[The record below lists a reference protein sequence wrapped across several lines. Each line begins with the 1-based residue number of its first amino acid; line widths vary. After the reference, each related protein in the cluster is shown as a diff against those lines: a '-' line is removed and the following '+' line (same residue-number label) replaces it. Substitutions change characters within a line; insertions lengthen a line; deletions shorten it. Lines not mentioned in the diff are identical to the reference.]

1 MKDKDIRQLIDMCDA
16 PDEKSESAVSAEEI
30 RSLVMAKVRRK
41 KKEGFA
47 DTENIDYV
55 EPRFVS
61 VNIKEKT
68 RFGIKTVA
76 ATAVCVGIVGILAY
90 FARED
95 IGSEQ
100 FAANNGEEIPI
111 TDMSVSDTLTESD
124 SDSAAET
131 HPEAAEKFELLNG
144 VTVNLVSDD
153 NIITDYSVLHTLFA
167 MEEDRVFFIGNG
179 EHTDITDDI
188 SGDNVFIYSYTHPER
203 HKLHY
208 IAAAGVPAN
217 FGYIEVYPISF
228 VDSDGSETRWAVF
241 SVGLGCVN
249 NGYLTTNVANKLR
262 EAYGIDSPVYE
273 SCNNKLMDLTDF
285 SGKGGKVY
293 SANLID
299 GAVIKLLN
307 NGITEVI
314 TREPVEILE
323 IQDGCLWVKNKGW
336 DDINVTEEAQ
346 SKEYYIADLKLDNI
360 KHVFIVRN
368 TTDPDECGYIDI
380 FTIDDETIGMQAIGR
395 NIDNPY
401 FQLASQAKKY
411 KNWVYD
417 AFKELELEIS
427 DYSGEGTASAYDP
440 AAVRLQ
446 GFKLP
451 YRVPVSDSSG
461 YMYFNF

>member
-1 MKDKDIRQLIDMCDA
+1 M
-16 PDEKSESAVSAEEI
+16 
-30 RSLVMAKVRRK
+30 
-41 KKEGFA
+41 
-47 DTENIDYV
+47 
-55 EPRFVS
+55 
-61 VNIKEKT
+61 
-68 RFGIKTVA
+68 
-76 ATAVCVGIVGILAY
+76 
-90 FARED
+90 
-95 IGSEQ
+95 
-100 FAANNGEEIPI
+100 
-111 TDMSVSDTLTESD
+111 
-124 SDSAAET
+124 
-131 HPEAAEKFELLNG
+131 
-144 VTVNLVSDD
+144 
-153 NIITDYSVLHTLFA
+153 
-167 MEEDRVFFIGNG
+167 
-179 EHTDITDDI
+179 
-188 SGDNVFIYSYTHPER
+188 
-203 HKLHY
+203 
-208 IAAAGVPAN
+208 
-217 FGYIEVYPISF
+217 
-228 VDSDGSETRWAVF
+228 
-241 SVGLGCVN
+241 
-249 NGYLTTNVANKLR
+249 
-262 EAYGIDSPVYE
+262 
-273 SCNNKLMDLTDF
+273 
-285 SGKGGKVY
+285 
-293 SANLID
+293 
-299 GAVIKLLN
+299 N